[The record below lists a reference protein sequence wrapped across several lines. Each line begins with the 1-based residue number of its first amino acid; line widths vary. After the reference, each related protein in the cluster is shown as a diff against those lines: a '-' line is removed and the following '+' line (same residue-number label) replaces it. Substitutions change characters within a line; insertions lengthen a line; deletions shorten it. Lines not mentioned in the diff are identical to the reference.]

1 MSDFM
6 EDVLERECNKTY
18 NVEKTVRL
26 VITELMKY
34 DKETLRYMDH
44 LDNVLSVQIYDLA
57 KDGNLIGLSFWRI
70 RKLIEWRLTIWE
82 KPSNSLLNILEM
94 ILKRYNNRIK
104 KYIVNCNVGI
114 NQFRN
119 GVPPFLR
126 WTNCHQSGYDEYP
139 KYRVEWKLQIIC
151 VDIICNNKANGQVQQ
166 VANQVLQMILVF

>member
-114 NQFRN
+114 VGINQYGR
-119 GVPPFLR
+119 L
-126 WTNCHQSGYDEYP
+126 WTNCHQSGYDEYQ
-139 KYRVEWKLQIIC
+139 KYRELQIIC